1 MLLDWY
7 STASTWRMNDG
18 SFPISP
24 LVGTAGVPSAS
35 RSSAYPLGVASPRN
49 VPGEIITPAIP
60 DCTGRSTKDSH
71 FVQEGYGLGTF
82 HMTRIR
88 PFAFYCVPNQ
98 YRTRS
103 ARHLLA
109 QTHDDD
115 PTLMLGMTSRSTKY
129 TRRLHPV
136 LKDADKQVPTAHPY
150 SIPPTRRR

>member
-98 YRTRS
+98 YCYLSER
-103 ARHLLA
+103 
-109 QTHDDD
+109 QK
-115 PTLMLGMTSRSTKY
+115 PPSTVG
-129 TRRLHPV
+129 TNP
-136 LKDADKQVPTAHPY
+136 
-150 SIPPTRRR
+150 RRRSDFDAWHDLTINQIHSPSASRVKGC